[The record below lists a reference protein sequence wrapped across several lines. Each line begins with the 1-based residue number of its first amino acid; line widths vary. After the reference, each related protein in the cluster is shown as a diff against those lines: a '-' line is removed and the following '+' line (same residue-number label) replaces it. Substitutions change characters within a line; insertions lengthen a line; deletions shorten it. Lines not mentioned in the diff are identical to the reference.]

1 MITLSLC
8 MIVKDEE
15 EVIARCLDSVKN
27 VVDEIVIVDTGSKD
41 KTKEICKKYT
51 DLVYDFKWVDDF
63 SKARNYSFS
72 KTTKDY
78 IIWLVADDV
87 IEEKDRKELI
97 NLKNTLDNKVD
108 IVMLKYN
115 TGFDKDGNVTFS
127 YYRERILKREKNFK
141 WISPIHEVIVPSG
154 NIIYSD
160 IAITHRKIKE
170 SDPKRNIKIFKKML
184 KEGYKL
190 DLRQQFYYS
199 RELYYNKEYKEAIKN
214 FNKFIDSK
222 DGFLEN
228 KINACID
235 LSNCY
240 RLLNDNRNAFISL
253 TKSFLFDKPRA
264 EICCRLGAIL
274 FEEAKYNEAI
284 FWYDLATKC
293 TLDETKGG
301 FYEMECYD
309 FLPYIQ
315 ICVCYFK
322 LGNIEEAIKYNEL
335 AGKIK
340 PTSEAY
346 LYNKNF
352 FNNLNNY

>member
-1 MITLSLC
+1 MVTLSLC

-15 EVIARCLDSVKN
+15 EVIARCLDSVKDIA
-27 VVDEIVIVDTGSKD
+27 DEIVIVDTGSKD
-41 KTKEICKKYT
+41 KTKEICKQYT
-51 DLVYDFKWVDDF
+51 DLVFDFKWVDDF
-63 SKARNYSFS
+63 SKARNFSFS
-72 KTTKDY
+72 KATKDY
-78 IIWLVADDV
+78 IMWLDADDV
-87 IEEKDRKELI
+87 IEEKDKKELL
-97 NLKNTLDNKVD
+97 NLKETLDKNID
-108 IVMLKYN
+108 IVMLKYH

-127 YYRERILKREKNFK
+127 YFRERILKRERNYK

-154 NIIYSD
+154 NIIYRD
-160 IAITHRKIKE
+160 IAITHKKVKA

-184 KEGYKL
+184 KEGYNL
-190 DLRQQFYYS
+190 DSRQQFYYS

-214 FNKFIDSK
+214 FNKFINGN

-240 RLLNDNRNAFISL
+240 RLLNDNKNAFISL
-253 TKSFLFDKPRA
+253 TRSFLLDIPRA
-264 EICCRLGAIL
+264 EVCCRLGAIL
-274 FEEAKYNEAI
+274 FEEEKFKEAI
-284 FWYDLATKC
+284 YWYDLATKC

-301 FYEMECYD
+301 FYENDCYD
-309 FLPYIQ
+309 FLPYVQ

-322 LGNIEEAIKYNEL
+322 LGNIKEAIRYNEL

-340 PTSEAY
+340 PTNEAY
-346 LYNKNF
+346 LYNKDF